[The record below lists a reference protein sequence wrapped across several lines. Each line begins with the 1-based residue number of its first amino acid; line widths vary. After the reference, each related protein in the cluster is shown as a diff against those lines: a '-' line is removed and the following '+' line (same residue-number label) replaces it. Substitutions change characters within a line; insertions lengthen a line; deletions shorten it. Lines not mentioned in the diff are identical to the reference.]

1 LFDSVVIVEHIAAN
15 TVWCCTLLAQDES
28 QFLYSFLKQRHFINY
43 IKKYLSQSTQVHKIF
58 FICLFTHKSVCL
70 LSLNL

>member
-28 QFLYSFLKQRHFINY
+28 QLLYSFLKQRHFNNY